1 MPNTGCTADDRG
13 RAGYELS
20 RSPGAPRSRPAS
32 SGLDL
37 LARDGSARTRAWRR
51 PTGQGWSAAA
61 AAGENEASSG
71 AAAMIAARSRGGLTK
86 WRTVRVLVSST
97 FLDMHAERNHFV
109 RASRAERELM
119 AGRRCPDG

>member
-1 MPNTGCTADDRG
+1 MPNTGCAADDRG
-13 RAGYELS
+13 RAGYEPS

-71 AAAMIAARSRGGLTK
+71 AAAMIAEHKEVLRAVGDAQTGHQLRQPLTGDAELGG
-86 WRTVRVLVSST
+86 
-97 FLDMHAERNHFV
+97 
-109 RASRAERELM
+109 RAPPM
-119 AGRRCPDG
+119 AAGANQRRPHE